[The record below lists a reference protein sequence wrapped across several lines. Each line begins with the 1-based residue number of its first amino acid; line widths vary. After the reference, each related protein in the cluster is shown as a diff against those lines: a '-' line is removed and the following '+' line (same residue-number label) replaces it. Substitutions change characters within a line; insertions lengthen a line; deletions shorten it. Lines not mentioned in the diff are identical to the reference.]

1 MNPNPNYAMQ
11 NEKLSQE
18 LKKYLL
24 KKQGKGPLFI
34 FLLFSAIVALVF
46 LVTTLKPHRLYKKFI
61 AYIFGLSITVNG
73 TKYKLHHFLLLAAG
87 FFATIFFFLLM
98 QLKQYAPSNLD
109 TYEVKLHKLDKK
121 WVQESQSWLAFL
133 CVICLVSIYNNSKL
147 FSHET
152 HLTEKL
158 KEVESGQ
165 TKKKSS

>member
-1 MNPNPNYAMQ
+1 MNPNYAMQ

-24 KKQGKGPLFI
+24 KKQGKGPLFV

-46 LVTTLKPHRLYKKFI
+46 LVTTLKPHRLYKKLLAF
-61 AYIFGLSITVNG
+61 IFGLSITING
-73 TKYKLHHFLLLAAG
+73 TKYKLQHFLLLLAG

-98 QLKQYAPSNLD
+98 QLKQYYPSNLD
-109 TYEVKLHKLDKK
+109 PYEVKMQKLDKK

-133 CVICLVSIYNNSKL
+133 CVICLISIYNNSKL

-152 HLTEKL
+152 HLIEKL
-158 KEVESGQ
+158 KEKENEEKN
-165 TKKKSS
+165 TKKSS

>member
-1 MNPNPNYAMQ
+1 MDPKLAMQ

-24 KKQGKGPLFI
+24 IKQGKGPLFV
-34 FLLFSAIVALVF
+34 FLLFSSIFLLVF
-46 LVTTLKPHRLYKKFI
+46 LVTTLKPHRLYKKLI
-61 AYIFGLSITVNG
+61 AFIFGLSVTING

-87 FFATIFFFLLM
+87 FYGTIFFFLLM
-98 QLKQYAPSNLD
+98 QVKQYVPSTLD
-109 TYEVKLHKLDKK
+109 SYEMKMQKLDKK

-133 CVICLVSIYNNSKL
+133 CLICLISIYNNSKL

-158 KEVESGQ
+158 NEIENGGKAN
-165 TKKKSS
+165 KKSS